1 MTNLRIAGVD
11 EAGRGALAGPVVSA
25 AVLLAPDTMI
35 SGLADSKQLKPDIRR
50 SLEQKIKRSCLCWAI
65 GIASAGEIDRINIL
79 QATLLSMKR
88 AVEGLRLVP
97 DRVLVDGN
105 YLPDIDCPG
114 EAIVKGDA
122 KEPVISAASILAKVT
137 RDTMM
142 RNYAKRFPGYGF
154 ESHVGYGTKL
164 HLKSLSQY
172 GATSIHRKTFSPVRN
187 LRQAK
192 IDV

>member
-65 GIASAGEIDRINIL
+65 GIASAGEIDQINIL

-88 AVEGLRLVP
+88 AVEELRLVP

-122 KEPVISAASILAKVT
+122 KVPVISAASILAKVT
-137 RDTMM
+137 RDAMM
-142 RNYAKRFPGYGF
+142 RNYSMRFPGYGF
-154 ESHVGYGTKL
+154 ESHVGYGTRM
-164 HLKSLSQY
+164 HLNSLAQ
-172 GATSIHRKTFSPVRN
+172 
-187 LRQAK
+187 
-192 IDV
+192 

>member
-1 MTNLRIAGVD
+1 MTTARIAGVD

-50 SLEQKIKRSCLCWAI
+50 SLEQMIKRSCLCWAI
-65 GIASAGEIDRINIL
+65 GIASAGEIDEINIL

-88 AVEGLRLVP
+88 AVEGLRICP

-142 RNYAKRFPGYGF
+142 QNYAKRFPGYGF
-154 ESHVGYGTKL
+154 ESHVGYGTQL